1 MRVLLVDDEP
11 LAIDRL
17 RRFCMRLD
25 DVTVVGE
32 AGDGHE
38 AVGKIAELS
47 PDLVLMDIRM
57 PGRTG
62 VSVAA
67 SLVGG
72 PAPEVVFVTAHAEF
86 AANAFEL
93 GAADYLL
100 KPVRQ
105 DRLQEAVSRAR
116 RRRHLNRTYDRLEA
130 LEALE
135 TERAAAA
142 GARQDDDYAT
152 ELWIRERGA
161 QVRCAVRDIQRIEA
175 NRDYV
180 LIHTPL
186 KTFILRTTMAELE
199 HKLDPRELIR
209 VHRGAFVRLST
220 VERVEGDRRRP
231 QRLRTRDGAVIEVG
245 ASYTRRTAIAFGWQ
259 TG

>member
-38 AVGKIAELS
+38 ALGKIAELS

-62 VSVAA
+62 VSVAT

-72 PAPEVVFVTAHAEF
+72 PAPEIVFVTAHAEF

-130 LEALE
+130 LE

-142 GARQDDDYAT
+142 RAPEDEAYAT

-180 LIHTPL
+180 LIYTPL
-186 KTFILRTTMAELE
+186 KTFILRATMADLAR
-199 HKLDPRELIR
+199 KLDPREVVR
-209 VHRGAFVRLST
+209 VHRGAFVRLSA
-220 VERVEGDRRRP
+220 VERVEGDRRSP
-231 QRLRTRDGAVIEVG
+231 QRLHTRDGAVVEIG
-245 ASYTRRTAIAFGWQ
+245 ASYTRAVAIAFGWR
-259 TG
+259 TA